1 MESGEMKILEM
12 EETHM
17 AETNYRQDE
26 TSKVLGKLRTAA
38 RRTANPQIANTIES
52 GCERIAQMESLI
64 FRLLDAQA
72 DLIKDNEKLNQTIDR
87 LESERGKKPDGYD
100 YEGVI
105 KAFYKTG
112 KESMHIP
119 LERRGTKNPWYTPN
133 GKGFRAA
140 ARRLGLPIEVFQR
153 TSGKDVTVEPRV
165 LLLRSDLSMT
175 MQTSKEED
183 EA

>member
-140 ARRLGLPIEVFQR
+140 ERRLGLPIKLF
-153 TSGKDVTVEPRV
+153 
-165 LLLRSDLSMT
+165 
-175 MQTSKEED
+175 
-183 EA
+183 